1 MPLGRRGRTET
12 GVWRVLMPGE
22 AKVLAYLHERRWA
35 TVGDVAGACLPGA
48 PRESVERLV
57 SNLDWLGYVT
67 RYPGPGGTAATLQIT
82 AQGAAAVGGRATV
95 CVDR

>member
-1 MPLGRRGRTET
+1 MWLDRRGQTET
-12 GVWRVLMPGE
+12 GVWRVLMPNE
-22 AKVLAYLHERRWA
+22 AKVLAYLHQRRWA

-67 RYPGPGGTAATLQIT
+67 RYPGPGGAAAALQLTAK
-82 AQGAAAVGGRATV
+82 GAAAVGGLPR
-95 CVDR
+95 RSP